1 MSDRSSSGGV
11 FIGGLLLGAAAGAVA
26 GLLFAPKTGRETRQ
40 LIKQSTEALPE
51 LAEDLSATVQIQ
63 AERLSESAV
72 RNWDN
77 TLLRLREAIEAGI
90 EASRQ
95 VEPPSQSAMTLSSS
109 LPETQSGRDAT
120 NISIGSSPTGSPPTG
135 SASIVPPV

>member
-1 MSDRSSSGGV
+1 MSDRPSAGGV

-26 GLLFAPKTGRETRQ
+26 GLLFAPKTGRETRA
-40 LIKQSTEALPE
+40 LIKQSAEALPE
-51 LAEDLSATVQIQ
+51 LAEDLSTTVQIQ
-63 AERLSESAV
+63 AERLSDSAL

-95 VEPPSQSAMTLSSS
+95 AEAPAQPSVLIAPM
-109 LPETQSGRDAT
+109 PEAQAGRDA
-120 NISIGSSPTGSPPTG
+120 
-135 SASIVPPV
+135 AVPPA

>member
-1 MSDRSSSGGV
+1 MSDRSNSGGV

-26 GLLFAPKTGRETRQ
+26 GLLLAPKTGRETRQ
-40 LIKQSTEALPE
+40 LLKQSAEALPE

-63 AERLSESAV
+63 AERLSDSAL

-95 VEPPSQSAMTLSSS
+95 VEPPAQSPIALATP
-109 LPETQSGRDAT
+109 LPEVQAGRDAT
-120 NISIGSSPTGSPPTG
+120 KVPP
-135 SASIVPPV
+135 IVPPV

>member
-1 MSDRSSSGGV
+1 MSDRTNAGGIFV
-11 FIGGLLLGAAAGAVA
+11 GGLLLGAAAGAVA
-26 GLLFAPKTGRETRQ
+26 GLLFAPKAGRETRE
-40 LIKQSTEALPE
+40 LLRQSADALPE

-63 AERLSESAV
+63 AERLSDSAL

-95 VEPPSQSAMTLSSS
+95 VEPPTQPPLPFAP
-109 LPETQSGRDAT
+109 LPEAQPGRDA
-120 NISIGSSPTGSPPTG
+120 SL
-135 SASIVPPV
+135 PPV

>member
-1 MSDRSSSGGV
+1 MSDQMSDRSSSGGI

-26 GLLFAPKTGRETRQ
+26 GLLFAPKTGRETRA
-40 LIKQSTEALPE
+40 LIQQSANALPE
-51 LAEDLSATVQIQ
+51 LAEDLSTTVQIQ
-63 AERLSESAV
+63 AERLSDSAL

-95 VEPPSQSAMTLSSS
+95 AEAPVQPPSTLLASP
-109 LPETQSGRDAT
+109 LPEVQTGRDA
-120 NISIGSSPTGSPPTG
+120 
-135 SASIVPPV
+135 AIVPPV

>member
-95 VEPPSQSAMTLSSS
+95 VEPSPQASMTLASS
-109 LPETQSGRDAT
+109 LAETQAGRDAT
-120 NISIGSSPTGSPPTG
+120 SVSSVPPPT
-135 SASIVPPV
+135 IPPA